1 VDIYHELHELK
12 PGIFSF
18 KSIFEWLESECGI
31 ARNELVE
38 KSIKCYENVA
48 FDSIRSRIIYFLSDV
63 EDDYAL
69 DFVIKQTKNEIDKDV
84 NQRKI
89 QYALAHFWRSTKL
102 NKTDEIASFVP
113 FEEFIMKSED
123 SSSDLNKA
131 LIDYFCIN
139 ASTEQKKEAIIK
151 ISALEGSQK
160 QNLLRNLG
168 DEYTICCAIDEYIS
182 GANVE
187 SNLDRSLYE
196 IKILD
201 DKLFEKFISLYEY
214 SIKMSNERRR
224 ILGNWVLY
232 VIKENVTVMRYK
244 VLKKRLGRIIELRK
258 ESGDHWEGLQ
268 DILDEIEQK
277 LYDNPLDENFIQS
290 IKRWIRS
297 IPSLYI
303 KRVYAFCM
311 ILSIVASIIC
321 IPVIGWDVVEPIVW
335 VVGSIELIISL
346 VLCFKDGKLKSPFQ
360 RIEEYF
366 G

>member
-1 VDIYHELHELK
+1 
-12 PGIFSF
+12 
-18 KSIFEWLESECGI
+18 
-31 ARNELVE
+31 
-38 KSIKCYENVA
+38 
-48 FDSIRSRIIYFLSDV
+48 
-63 EDDYAL
+63 
-69 DFVIKQTKNEIDKDV
+69 
-84 NQRKI
+84 
-89 QYALAHFWRSTKL
+89 
-102 NKTDEIASFVP
+102 
-113 FEEFIMKSED
+113 M
-123 SSSDLNKA
+123 
-131 LIDYFCIN
+131 IDYFCIN

-151 ISALEGSQK
+151 ISALEGPK
-160 QNLLRNLG
+160 KKELLKKLG
-168 DEYTICCAIDEYIS
+168 DEYTISCAIDEYIS

-196 IKILD
+196 IKIHD
-201 DKLFEKFISLYEY
+201 DKLFEKFISLCEY

-224 ILGNWVLY
+224 ILGNWALY
-232 VIKENVTVMRYK
+232 VIKENITVMRYK
-244 VLKKRLGRIIELRK
+244 VLKKRLGRIIDLRK

-311 ILSIVASIIC
+311 ILSIVALIIC